1 MHMTMLLNRSDG
13 RLDELALIGSEPF
26 SMQWTNELRRNIGLH
41 PSCAQLVSDFG
52 IPVTRFRSG
61 AITSSDL
68 DRIKFG
74 GARLLFDP
82 EPLLFD

>member
-1 MHMTMLLNRSDG
+1 VGLLATS
-13 RLDELALIGSEPF
+13 
-26 SMQWTNELRRNIGLH
+26 
-41 PSCAQLVSDFG
+41 G
-52 IPVTRFRSG
+52 II
-61 AITSSDL
+61 AIAADL